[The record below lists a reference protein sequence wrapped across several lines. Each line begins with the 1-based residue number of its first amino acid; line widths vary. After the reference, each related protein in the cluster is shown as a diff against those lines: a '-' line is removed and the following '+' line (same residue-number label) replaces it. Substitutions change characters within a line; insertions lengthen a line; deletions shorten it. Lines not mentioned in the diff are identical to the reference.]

1 MGKKHVTFLE
11 NQILAGIIAT
21 NTIQKEHSIMIHH
34 HHHHHHH
41 HQVSTCHY
49 Y

>member
-21 NTIQKEHSIMIHH
+21 NTIQKEHSIMIHD
-34 HHHHHHH
+34 HHH